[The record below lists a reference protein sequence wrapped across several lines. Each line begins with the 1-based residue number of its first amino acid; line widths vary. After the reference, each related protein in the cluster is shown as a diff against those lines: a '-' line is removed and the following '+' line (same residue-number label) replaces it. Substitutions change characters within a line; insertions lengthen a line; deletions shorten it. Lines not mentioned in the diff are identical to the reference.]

1 MIDSTVRRATFATAI
16 LGVVASVCAATQAG
30 ARAPLAFDPHDFN
43 HSATVD
49 NNWLPLKPGTRLVY
63 TGSSSDGKKRLDF
76 IVTDLVKVVGGVR
89 NVVVWDRDYTDGG
102 LVEAE
107 LAFFAQDDAGNVW
120 HTGEYPEEYENGKF
134 VEAPAWLAGIK
145 GARAGIEMKSQPRV
159 GAPSYRQGFAPPP
172 VSWTD
177 RARVTHSGE
186 KVCTVV
192 RCFGRVLVTREFN
205 SEEPDAYQLKYYA
218 QGVGNIRVGWGGSK
232 NTDKEAVS
240 LVELSHLDSA
250 ALASVRRAAL
260 ALERHAYSRSK
271 DVYGRTDPAH

>member
-1 MIDSTVRRATFATAI
+1 MRRAALATAI
-16 LGVVASVCAATQAG
+16 LGVAASVCAATQAG
-30 ARAPLAFDPHDFN
+30 ARAPLAFDPHVFN

-49 NNWLPLKPGTRLVY
+49 NNWLPLKPGMRLVY

-89 NVVVWDRDYTDGG
+89 NVVVWDRDYTDGE

-134 VEAPAWLAGIK
+134 VGAPAWVVGIK
-145 GARAGIEMKSQPRV
+145 GARAGIEMKAQPQV
-159 GAPSYRQGFAPPP
+159 GTPSYRQGFAPPP

-177 RARVTHSGE
+177 RAQVTHSGE
-186 KVCTVV
+186 KVCTAV
-192 RCFGRVLVTREFN
+192 RCFGHVLVTREFN

-218 QGVGNIRVGWGGSK
+218 PGVGNIRVGWGGSK

-240 LVELSHLDSA
+240 LVELSHLDRTS
-250 ALASVRRAAL
+250 LASVRRAAL
-260 ALERHAYSRSK
+260 ALERHAYARSK
-271 DVYGRTDPAH
+271 DVYGRTEPAH